1 MSNNEEAE
9 NSSCFTALK
18 DTARS
23 IYESKYLQF
32 AICLATITL
41 AIVSIV
47 TASIAFTS
55 FDAATDNLNGLI
67 SNWERAPVTGV
78 YLSNTTTCPSGY
90 TRMDRPKWPGT
101 YSDACACPSG
111 AYSSIS
117 GDYEYSSAS
126 DNCDSNQTDAGCV
139 SQPSI
144 ASVTLKEWR
153 GRTICLKRE
162 GKPQLI
168 NEKSM
173 RPIPKKA
180 GVCDSGYQACGSG
193 TYDKKRTVCFPEGY
207 DCPVTGAM
215 TGTSLPSDYTNDY
228 TMYTDDGTNWY
239 FRIEAE
245 NEMPIN
251 HIELVLYNPNSKR
264 GHCFLGGG
272 NEEEYYSSSSSY
284 YYTNS
289 YPAKCSKLDTRWE
302 TLDYQTETDYLQ
314 ENFDNEDSCQDDTDI
329 ADYIATGTKCG
340 TYPNTDTDCM
350 MYGASSS
357 SISCSSTDSV
367 CLNINYQSNCGALT
381 RWANQN
387 DQYWAVQF
395 RREIYWKSDCD
406 SSMTDIKAIQEPIDS
421 IQQALGWNMGF
432 SITGN
437 VIGAIFAIAI
447 YHVKTQPQSSTKVS
461 TFLCCFHG
469 HDKAEYATK
478 MENTNKKI
486 SLALCFIKFIPTMVA
501 IGFFGRVAGVIK
513 RAAEGD
519 CSDSDDKLTQT
530 TFTSLHSELNESIDS
545 LYSQIFFDSLNIF
558 VALVLAIM
566 AHVHHHHN
574 GPEDDQPNDMKNDE
588 GSIVELGTM
597 DNDNASPVEVEDE
610 KATASE
616 WATPSQQDEE
626 PNQDVELSSTGN
638 PLVHYSDEDD
648 DKTMMDVI
656 IPDGL
661 KSGDC
666 FMVSTQSDGQE
677 QPTLFSVTV
686 PEGFEGG
693 NTIRIMSPKAH
704 VNNEDDIDA
713 SNPH

>member
-1 MSNNEEAE
+1 MGVVSA
-9 NSSCFTALK
+9 AK
-18 DTARS
+18 GA
-23 IYESKYLQF
+23 YESNAGQIIITVFTVGSALF
-32 AICLATITL
+32 SLISAIIAL
-41 AIVSIV
+41 
-47 TASIAFTS
+47 TAFE
-55 FDAATDNLNGLI
+55 AATDNLTAVIG
-67 SNWERAPVTGV
+67 NWERSPVTGI
-78 YLSNTTTCPSGY
+78 YLSSSETCPTGY
-90 TRMDRPKWPGT
+90 SLMDDPKWPGT
-101 YSDACACPSG
+101 YSSACACPTDAFSTIEG
-111 AYSSIS
+111 SLQ
-117 GDYEYSSAS
+117 YSSAS
-126 DNCDSNQTDAGCV
+126 ATCDANQTDGGCFSQATLSSV
-139 SQPSI
+139 S
-144 ASVTLKEWR
+144 LKEWR
-153 GRTICLKRE
+153 GMYICLKRE
-162 GKPQLI
+162 GEAQLLSSS
-168 NEKSM
+168 KT
-173 RPIPKKA
+173 RPIPKKN
-180 GVCDSGYQACGSG
+180 GVCQSGYQACGTG
-193 TYDKKRTVCFPEGY
+193 TYDNARTICFPDTY
-207 DCPVTGAM
+207 DCPVSGVTTA
-215 TGTSLPSDYTNDY
+215 TSLPDGYESTNA
-228 TMYTDDGTNWY
+228 MSTDDSNIWY
-239 FRIEAE
+239 SR
-245 NEMPIN
+245 NSYMDEMPIN
-251 HIELVLYNPNSKR
+251 HIELVLYKPNGKV
-264 GHCFLGGG
+264 GQCFLGGG
-272 NEEEYYSSSSSY
+272 NHESY
-284 YYTNS
+284 DGDTNGYTYANN
-289 YPAKCSKLDTRWE
+289 YPTKCSKLDTRWE

-713 SNPH
+713 SNPHHDAFDVFS